1 MRNLGRASFENVW
14 RVSSPNSLQRS
25 KESRPRTVLGFLEYR
40 QTLHSGFLS
49 EHNRSQN
56 PRERTIEGLSV
67 SEYQSSNVNPNFK
80 TDGQAFSRSYGRK
93 GPVRSITPSPAGQEF
108 PPTAAQ
114 LGAIGDRDYSPL
126 TKRKT
131 SENAR
136 MPSAATS

>member
-1 MRNLGRASFENVW
+1 MRNLGRASFEKVL

-49 EHNRSQN
+49 ERNRSQN

-80 TDGQAFSRSYGRK
+80 TDSQAFSRSYGRK
-93 GPVRSITPSPAGQEF
+93 RAGPKYYRAQQAKSSVR
-108 PPTAAQ
+108 
-114 LGAIGDRDYSPL
+114 PL
-126 TKRKT
+126 HS
-131 SENAR
+131 SE
-136 MPSAATS
+136 PSATETIVL